1 MAENRPEPRNNSRNN
16 RVAGAT
22 DRATTRATGAQ
33 QPSLKALAQQALS
46 RNNPRNNRATDLL
59 RVARPRERNAQQ
71 PDPRAEVEAVLAAA
85 CRRLQL
91 DWQRLRQ
98 HPRGV
103 TDEDIA
109 EFCEG
114 WSDYNNPALLEAFCR
129 SVAHRLMLDRMPAIN
144 ERAA

>member
-1 MAENRPEPRNNSRNN
+1 VNAVDVLRRLAAAGCKAEVDPAGRLLVRP
-16 RVAGAT
+16 AYLLT
-22 DRATTRATGAQ
+22 DDLRAIIR
-33 QPSLKALAQQALS
+33 
-46 RNNPRNNRATDLL
+46 
-59 RVARPRERNAQQ
+59 RER
-71 PDPRAEVEAVLAAA
+71 DGIVRELRRREVEAALAAA

-91 DWQRLRQ
+91 PWERLRQ

-103 TDEDIA
+103 TDEDID